1 MIRRRDRSFLRSV
14 VLLSALALPVVV
26 FACSPVETV
35 SPAPVDAG
43 ADASSASSSS
53 SSASSSS
60 SSGAGGQG
68 GGGSG
73 GAGGVGGSGGV
84 GGTGGG
90 SGGSGG
96 VGGTGGGSGGAG
108 GVGGTGSGGSGGS
121 GGVGGSGSGGSGGS
135 GGVGGNE
142 PDAGP
147 SDAGACPV
155 TTMAVPILPSP
166 HVAMC
171 SPVVYST
178 NPPTS
183 GPHYPSWA
191 AFKWYDA
198 PVPRGFLVHSMEH
211 GAVVI
216 SYHCEGGCASE
227 LATLAAFLDARPAD
241 PLCAAPLKAR
251 IIVVPDPELDVR
263 FAAAGWG
270 ALLRADC
277 LDTAALGAFL
287 DTYYAKGPENICFDG
302 VDVLAPGSGVPA
314 DCGTQPMDAGADAP

>member
-1 MIRRRDRSFLRSV
+1 MIRRRDRLFLRSAV
-14 VLLSALALPVVV
+14 ALGALALPVVV

-43 ADASSASSSS
+43 AEASSSS
-53 SSASSSS
+53 SSSSTSSSSSS

-73 GAGGVGGSGGV
+73 GAGGVGGSGGT
-84 GGTGGG
+84 GGVGG
-90 SGGSGG
+90 SGGG
-96 VGGTGGGSGGAG
+96 GGTGGGSGGAG
-108 GVGGTGSGGSGGS
+108 GSGSGT
-121 GGVGGSGSGGSGGS
+121 GGVGGSGGAGGVGGSGGA
-135 GGVGGNE
+135 GGSE

-147 SDAGACPV
+147 GDAGACPV
-155 TTMAVPILPSP
+155 TTMAVPIAPAP
-166 HVAMC
+166 HVVMC
-171 SPVVYST
+171 SPVVYAT

-216 SYHCEGGCASE
+216 SYHCEGGCESE

-241 PLCAAPLKAR
+241 PLCVAPLKAR
-251 IIVVPDPELDVR
+251 IIVVPDPALDVR
-263 FAAAGWG
+263 FAAAAWG
-270 ALLRADC
+270 GLLRADC

-287 DTYYAKGPENICFDG
+287 DTYYAKGPENFCYDG

-314 DCGTQPMDAGADAP
+314 DCGTAPMDAGAD

>member
-1 MIRRRDRSFLRSV
+1 MIRRRDRSFLRSAGV
-14 VLLSALALPVVV
+14 LSALALPALV

-43 ADASSASSSS
+43 ADGSFVSSSSSSSS
-53 SSASSSS
+53 SSASSS
-60 SSGAGGQG
+60 GAGGQG
-68 GGGSG
+68 GVGGSG

-84 GGTGGG
+84 GGA
-90 SGGSGG
+90 
-96 VGGTGGGSGGAG
+96 GGGSGGAG
-108 GVGGTGSGGSGGS
+108 GSGGIGGTGGAGGSGG
-121 GGVGGSGSGGSGGS
+121 GSGGAGGN
-135 GGVGGNE
+135 GGAGGAGGNE

-155 TTMAVPILPSP
+155 TTMAVPIAPAP
-166 HVAMC
+166 HVPVC
-171 SPVVYST
+171 SPVVYAT

-216 SYHCEGGCASE
+216 SYHCEGGCESE

-241 PLCAAPLKAR
+241 PLCVAPLKAR

-263 FAAAGWG
+263 FAAAAWG
-270 ALLRADC
+270 GLLRADC

-287 DTYYAKGPENICFDG
+287 DTYYAKGPENFCYDG
-302 VDVLAPGSGVPA
+302 VDVLAPGSGIPA
-314 DCGTQPMDAGADAP
+314 DCGTQPRDAGAD